1 MLSPAPPL
9 PAAVAGGAAPETR
22 GDESVEP
29 HPIRVRREKDPA
41 SGQEVVIIEV
51 GRERVELSSTQA
63 KDLGK
68 QIRDEGLWIERQ
80 ASEGKREAGRAA
92 AWEGT
97 PFAVLGL
104 CWPCT
109 EEEVRAA
116 YKRLTKTAHPDRGG
130 SPEEFRRIREA
141 YERALGFL
149 SNPFARFLV

>member
-1 MLSPAPPL
+1 
-9 PAAVAGGAAPETR
+9 
-22 GDESVEP
+22 VEP

-41 SGQEVVIIEV
+41 AGREVVIIEV
-51 GRERVELSSTQA
+51 GSERVELSSTQA

-68 QIRDEGLWIERQ
+68 KIRDEGLWIERL
-80 ASEGKREAGRAA
+80 AREGKREAGRAA

-97 PFAVLGL
+97 PFGVLGL

-116 YKRLTKTAHPDRGG
+116 YRRLTKTAHPDHGG
-130 SPEEFRRIREA
+130 TPEEFGRIREA
-141 YERALGFL
+141 YERALRFL